1 MKRLL
6 VLIICILSITLA
18 GCIKDYPL
26 SEAQTDIVAEYMAN
40 RLLHYDKHYSSSL
53 LSYQEIYEIEP
64 EPTDIRTSMMRI
76 MTLMKVSMMRIM
88 TLMKVTMMKIV
99 ILTGLYPEDIQYTL
113 SGNRG

>member
-26 SEAQTDIVAEYMAN
+26 SEAQTDIVQNIWQIACFIMISTIH
-40 RLLHYDKHYSSSL
+40 RHFSV
-53 LSYQEIYEIEP
+53 IRRYEIEP
-64 EPTDIRTSMMRI
+64 EPTDIPDINIENNDIDES
-76 MTLMKVSMMRIM
+76 VNMRIM

-99 ILTGLYPEDIQYTL
+99 IMTGLYRRIFSILY
-113 SGNRG
+113 RR